1 MTQAPINPPL
11 KINKTQDESPF
22 IMTHTAE
29 RKQSFADLLKTNNRQ
44 IPLEE
49 NMNKLQITPI
59 SHDED
64 SGIEWEDPMKRQ
76 RSKSI
81 VLGMPSIWSDKR
93 RSSTEPTSAV
103 RRHSLYPQLN
113 GYQNL
118 LENVEMDIQQLDN
131 IGQGRPLEE
140 LLNDI
145 LYLVEF
151 KGGRSDVFYYNG
163 ELLQRN
169 HLVIVEADRGKD
181 LGKIIQNT
189 LTGQHLQKLFIS
201 NPEAL
206 TDLHK
211 INKQIYPRKIYR
223 QAQPSEVTMLVSKSQ
238 DESKALALCQL
249 KAQERQLPMS
259 VVDCEFQW

>member
-1 MTQAPINPPL
+1 
-11 KINKTQDESPF
+11 
-22 IMTHTAE
+22 MTHTAE
-29 RKQSFADLLKTNNRQ
+29 RKQSFADLLKNNTRSHS
-44 IPLEE
+44 INED
-49 NMNKLQITPI
+49 MHKLQIKQAI
-59 SHDED
+59 QNVQNGHNDLD
-64 SGIEWEDPMKRQ
+64 SGVEWEDPMKRQ

-93 RSSTEPTSAV
+93 RSSTEPTAV
-103 RRHSLYPQLN
+103 RRHSLYPQMN

-118 LENVEMDIQQLDN
+118 LENVEMDIQELDN
-131 IGQGRPLEE
+131 IGQGRPLDE

-145 LYLVEF
+145 LYLIEF
-151 KGGRSDVFYYNG
+151 KGGRSDVFYYSG
-163 ELLQRN
+163 DLLLVNQ
-169 HLVIVEADRGKD
+169 LVIVEADRGKD

-189 LTGQHLQKLFIS
+189 LTGQHLKNLYLN

-223 QAQPSEVTMLVSKSQ
+223 SAQPSEVTMLVSKSQ
-238 DESKALALCQL
+238 DEFKALQSCQI

-259 VVDCEFQW
+259 VVDCEFQWFFVLM